1 MLGTTCVGTV
11 MPTIGLFTVCLS
23 TFYHLKHA
31 FCLFLVFLLRNKL
44 MWMQWCRS
52 QAKNVAF
59 FFSAITRQILKNQ
72 KKKKADEEDED
83 SDDNE
88 HFPDSSQVASSTNQ
102 GWVTSHPT
110 IVNQKLC
117 PSVNYWIAL
126 TTPNGAS
133 CNPIVILC
141 ALLECRVD
149 VTVNQVT
156 KSLLTTVKVVQ
167 MNSKFESRTT
177 SSKQ

>member
-1 MLGTTCVGTV
+1 M
-11 MPTIGLFTVCLS
+11 
-23 TFYHLKHA
+23 
-31 FCLFLVFLLRNKL
+31 
-44 MWMQWCRS
+44 
-52 QAKNVAF
+52 AF
-59 FFSAITRQILKNQ
+59 FFSAISTQILKNQ

-102 GWVTSHPT
+102 GWVTSHPM

-117 PSVNYWIAL
+117 PSVNCWIAL
-126 TTPNGAS
+126 TTPNGAP
-133 CNPIVILC
+133 CNPLVILR

-149 VTVNQVT
+149 VIGNQAT

-177 SSKQ
+177 SSREERAMN